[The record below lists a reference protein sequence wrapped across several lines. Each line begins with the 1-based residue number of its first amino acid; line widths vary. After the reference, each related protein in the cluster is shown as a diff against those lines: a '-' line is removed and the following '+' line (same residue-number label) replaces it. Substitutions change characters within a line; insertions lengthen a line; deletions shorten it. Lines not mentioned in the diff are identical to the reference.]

1 MRNNL
6 RLRMK
11 RVMGA
16 ALLFLSI
23 GIISAN
29 TLSLESNNDGTW
41 NVNFSSD
48 ADIGGF
54 QFNIDGVTVNGASGG
69 EAAANGFFM
78 SNSPTTVLGFSLS
91 GSTIPAGS
99 GTLVV
104 VNVTGTP
111 SGLSDII
118 MSDAIGNQLDFTYL
132 PSEGDGPAD
141 FAFNSSM
148 RLI

>member
-41 NVNFSSD
+41 NVNFTSD

-54 QFNIDGVTVNGASGG
+54 QFNVDDVTVNSASGG
-69 EAAANGFFM
+69 EAATNGFVVSTAGSM
-78 SNSPTTVLGFSLS
+78 VLGFSFT
-91 GSTIPAGS
+91 GAIIPAGS

-104 VNVTGTP
+104 LNVSGTP
-111 SGLSDII
+111 SGLRI
-118 MSDAIGNQLDFTYL
+118 L
-132 PSEGDGPAD
+132 
-141 FAFNSSM
+141 
-148 RLI
+148 